1 MSVMGLPEEIER
13 VKQTSNPWEK
23 KKTQCSQVKSH
34 HVPHPHTPCAR
45 SYGRHEQGQK
55 DTETARQRSSGRA
68 DGRGQYPRTECLAN
82 VHSSLRGFHT
92 ILYIRI
98 FSLVPRGTLR
108 RMLERSRAVLSSETI
123 TVKKILDSGSAFS
136 LKCGCFLGSV
146 VAGPFSYYYLTV
158 E

>member
-1 MSVMGLPEEIER
+1 MGLPEEIER

-23 KKTQCSQVKSH
+23 KTTQCSSGEES
-34 HVPHPHTPCAR
+34 PCPRTHTPCAR

-55 DTETARQRSSGRA
+55 DTETAGRA

-82 VHSSLRGFHT
+82 VHSSLHGFHT
-92 ILYIRI
+92 MLYMRI

-136 LKCGCFLGSV
+136 LQCGCFLGSV